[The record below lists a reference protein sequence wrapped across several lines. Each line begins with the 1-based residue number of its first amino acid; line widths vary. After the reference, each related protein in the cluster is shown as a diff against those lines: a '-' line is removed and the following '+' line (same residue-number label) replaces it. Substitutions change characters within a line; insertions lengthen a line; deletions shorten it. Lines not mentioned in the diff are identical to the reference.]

1 MQHVAIVSSGGDAPG
16 TNAAIRA
23 AARIALLAGVRVS
36 GVVHGWAGAPRG
48 ELIDI
53 NRDTIHGIIEEGG
66 TFLKSERSPIL
77 TQEGDAQRVIEGLSA
92 HGVEG
97 VIVIGGEG
105 SHKGALK
112 VAQAGFPVI
121 GVPKTI
127 DNDLGGTDFTVG
139 FHTAVETATHAI
151 DRVRTHTESN
161 DRVMIVE
168 VMGRHAGWIAT
179 FSGMASGADLILI
192 PERKWSIEGIHE
204 HLAKRHGERGRSFS
218 LIVLAEGAIS
228 SQSEIDLSRDAR
240 RDHLGR
246 TYLGGLG
253 EVLAPMIQE
262 STGFETR
269 STALGYLLR
278 GGTPD
283 ANDRILATRLGTVA
297 MRRLLDGESGVTIGQ
312 IGSEVVA
319 TPIQQAVAKLKLVKD
334 EDYQLAATFF

>member
-1 MQHVAIVSSGGDAPG
+1 MKHIAIVTSGGDAPG

-23 AARIALLAGVRVS
+23 AARVAHINGIQVS
-36 GVVHGWAGAPRG
+36 GVVHGWAGATRD
-48 ELIDI
+48 EFIEID
-53 NRDTIHGIIEEGG
+53 RDTIHGVIEEGG

-77 TQEGDAQRVIEGLSA
+77 TKEGDAQRVIDGLQKR
-92 HGVEG
+92 GVEG
-97 VIVIGGEG
+97 VVVIGGEG
-105 SHKGALK
+105 SHKGALQI
-112 VAQAGFPVI
+112 ANAGFPVV

-127 DNDLGGTDFTVG
+127 DNDLGGSDFTIG
-139 FHTAVETATHAI
+139 FHTAVETATSAI
-151 DRVRTHTESN
+151 DRLRTHTESN
-161 DRVMIVE
+161 DRVMVVE

-192 PERKWSIEGIHE
+192 PEREWSLDSVSQ
-204 HLAKRHGERGRSFS
+204 HLTKRHRERGRSFS

-228 SQSEIDLSRDAR
+228 SQSEIDLTRDAR

-253 EVLAPMIQE
+253 EALAPRIQE
-262 STGFETR
+262 RTGFETR

-283 ANDRILATRLGTVA
+283 ANDRILATRLGTEA
-297 MRRLLDGESGVTIGQ
+297 AKRLLAGESGVTIGQ
-312 IGSEVVA
+312 IGSEVRA
-319 TPIQQAVAKLKLVKD
+319 TRIGDAVAQLKLVSD